1 MTTPWETERDQ
12 LSNRLLVAEAHLR
25 AVLDS
30 PAILYRVRQS
40 AQRAVEQ
47 IKVAQQQLAGQEAPL

>member
-1 MTTPWETERDQ
+1 MTAWEAERDQ
-12 LSNRLLVAEAHLR
+12 LVNRLLVAEAHLR

-30 PAILYRVRQS
+30 PSILHRVRQS

-47 IKVAQQQLAGQEAPL
+47 VKVAQQQLAGQEAPL